1 MDLTLPPTCPDL
13 GIYGKYSWS
22 NASFALYTLIPTSES
37 HMQEIATT
45 LDAEWYE
52 DQGNEGSHLVRIAPS
67 HNFANKSLS
76 DILEAHVK
84 LDKVAPGQ
92 SESQHGAP
100 ELQWYPTAFVVVTAE
115 NIDDK
120 GLLFVYVDDE
130 VEEDDEVPE
139 CKTDKFF
146 FKQKDANS
154 MLSSLVY
161 DDDTAAR
168 SKDIYGIIDTL

>member
-1 MDLTLPPTCPDL
+1 MSPPDLTLPPSCPELAD
-13 GIYGKYSWS
+13 YGEYDWS
-22 NASFALYTLIPTSES
+22 NASFALYTIIETSDER
-37 HMQEIATT
+37 MQQIATT

-52 DQGNEGSHLVRIAPS
+52 GQGNEGSHLVRVAPS
-67 HNFANKSLS
+67 HNFANKNLS

-92 SESQHGAP
+92 SESQYGAP
-100 ELQWYPTAFVVVTAE
+100 DLQWYPTAFIVVTADDV
-115 NIDDK
+115 DDK
-120 GLLFVYVDDE
+120 GLLLVYVDDE
-130 VEEDDEVPE
+130 VEDDDEVAE

-161 DDDTAAR
+161 DDDTCPR
-168 SKDIYGIIDTL
+168 LKDIYGY